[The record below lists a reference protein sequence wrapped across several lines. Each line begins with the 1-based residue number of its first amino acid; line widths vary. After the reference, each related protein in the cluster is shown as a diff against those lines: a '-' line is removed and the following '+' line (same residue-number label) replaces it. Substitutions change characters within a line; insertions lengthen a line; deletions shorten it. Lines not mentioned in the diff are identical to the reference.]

1 METAN
6 DFNRYGLA
14 AMVGWNILLVVL
26 VLIMST
32 VKGIS
37 FFYIFDDG
45 TGGVGMSIFL
55 LIWSL
60 IWYGIGYK

>member
-37 FFYIFDDG
+37 FSYIFDDG

-60 IWYGIGYK
+60 IWYRI

>member
-37 FFYIFDDG
+37 FSYILMM
-45 TGGVGMSIFL
+45 VREV
-55 LIWSL
+55 
-60 IWYGIGYK
+60 